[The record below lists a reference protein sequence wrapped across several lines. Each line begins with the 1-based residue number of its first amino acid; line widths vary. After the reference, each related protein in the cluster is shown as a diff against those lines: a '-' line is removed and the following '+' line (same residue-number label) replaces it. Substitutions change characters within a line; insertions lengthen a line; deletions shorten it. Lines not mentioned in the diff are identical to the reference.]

1 MKQKRIGNDIRVAW
15 SIYRDDDSAFS
26 IEGLNVSLYLKSI
39 FGRKKQEEFVVAGN
53 TIQWTFYGK
62 DQTNIGKYSL
72 ELVINEGDKGMITLD
87 SPVFVKLI
95 VCTCQSTEG
104 EDESGIET
112 ETIELKSKLDVLSGE
127 AVNIIID
134 EVLSETS
141 INPVQNKVITAELN
155 KKIDGETLEQRIS
168 REHIY
173 FYYVV
178 IENKV
183 YYKGYNVNEMTEL
196 QPWLLNFVVGLPIT
210 PHLLILDNEQ
220 NVNISS
226 NKFEITT
233 NPLGLQW
240 QYDDLQYT
248 LVFNNGQ
255 VITTTAIPS
264 GGNGDANVAAIDSVG
279 EVEDPS
285 FDVDEKLAELSADVS
300 KKQDTITDLETI
312 RSGAAK
318 GATAL
323 QSVPAT
329 YATKTDVSNAIAAA
343 ITTTLNEE
351 V

>member
-95 VCTCQSTEG
+95 ACTCQSTEG

-155 KKIDGETLEQRIS
+155 KKIDGETLEKRIS

-226 NKFEITT
+226 NKFEINT

-264 GGNGDANVAAIDSVG
+264 GGNGGDLSAYLTKIEAEETYQPKGDYATAA
-279 EVEDPS
+279 E
-285 FDVDEKLAELSADVS
+285 LTELSAEILVLSEGKED
-300 KKQDTITDLETI
+300 K
-312 RSGAAK
+312 
-318 GATAL
+318 
-323 QSVPAT
+323 
-329 YATKTDVSNAIAAA
+329 SNK
-343 ITTTLNEE
+343 TTTLSSASTDTQYPSAKAVYDFVNNTLGTIINGDY
-351 V
+351 